1 MKDVIIIG
9 QGPAG
14 LSAALYTCRAKLSTA
29 ILGKGGSSLLKA
41 EKIEN
46 YFGLKDPLSGQALL
60 EIGKKQVTQLGAQWL
75 EEEVLSIGFEE
86 GCFLVDTQVQ
96 RYQARS
102 VILAT
107 GAPRKTIKIDGLSE
121 FEGRG
126 VSYCAV
132 CDGFF
137 FRNKAV
143 AVLGNG
149 PYALHEAM
157 ELLPVAGSVTILTN
171 GAAPSFDAL
180 PDGISLIQT
189 PVQSLSGDGL
199 LHKIHLADGK
209 ELEMQGLFI
218 ALGSAGAADLA
229 RKLGA
234 VVNGSAVAVDEN
246 MGTNIP
252 GFFAAGD
259 CTGGVLQ
266 VSVSVAEGAKA
277 AMSAIDYVRHLPKA

>member
-86 GCFLVDTQVQ
+86 GCFLVDTQAQ

-121 FEGRG
+121 FE
-126 VSYCAV
+126 A
-132 CDGFF
+132 
-137 FRNKAV
+137 AH
-143 AVLGNG
+143 L
-149 PYALHEAM
+149 AM
-157 ELLPVAGSVTILTN
+157 DLELLEEAQAAAQDILAQHRAQLDTL
-171 GAAPSFDAL
+171 AQELLRL
-180 PDGISLIQT
+180 P
-189 PVQSLSGDGL
+189 GL
-199 LHKIHLADGK
+199 K
-209 ELEMQGLFI
+209 
-218 ALGSAGAADLA
+218 
-229 RKLGA
+229 
-234 VVNGSAVAVDEN
+234 
-246 MGTNIP
+246 
-252 GFFAAGD
+252 
-259 CTGGVLQ
+259 
-266 VSVSVAEGAKA
+266 
-277 AMSAIDYVRHLPKA
+277 